1 MRELKDKSMVKD
13 EELRG
18 LREEVKRLSEMV
30 RGHKERERERER
42 KGKGKAGVQRGMGTK
57 A

>member
-30 RGHKERERERER
+30 RGHKERERER